1 MSSENALS
9 ALSFKKSQ
17 NEKTYQEKMLELMNP
32 TSEFPKKL
40 PPATEEA
47 PQQNYKAMADTLI
60 ALLSDIKM
68 NDGVSITTQFY
79 NPNIVR
85 IVFKGT
91 PYESYKYSVFISIQ
105 LPGKTISGNT
115 QDVREDDMTKIKG
128 VLATVGGKY
137 RKKSR
142 RSKRSKRSRR
152 SKKTK
157 RK

>member
-1 MSSENALS
+1 MS

-17 NEKTYQEKMLELMNP
+17 NAQTQQEKMLELMNP

-68 NDGVSITTQFY
+68 NDGVSISTQFY

-85 IVFKGT
+85 IVFKGA
-91 PYESYKYSVFISIQ
+91 PYESYKYTVYISIQ

-115 QDVREDDMTKIKG
+115 QDVREDDMTKIKD
-128 VLATVGGKY
+128 VLATLATLGGKY

-142 RSKRSKRSRR
+142 YSKRSKRFKK

>member
-1 MSSENALS
+1 MNSLS
-9 ALSFKKSQ
+9 MLAFKKAK
-17 NEKTYQEKMLELMNP
+17 NTEEKTQEEKMLELMNP
-32 TSEFPKKL
+32 SSEFSKKP

-47 PQQNYKAMADTLI
+47 SPPPNYKAMADTLI

-68 NDGVSITTQFY
+68 NDGVSISTQFY

-85 IVFKGT
+85 IVFKGA
-91 PYESYKYSVFISIQ
+91 PYESYKYTVYISIQ
-105 LPGKTISGNT
+105 LPGKIISGNT
-115 QDVREDDMTKIKG
+115 YYVREDDMTKIKS
-128 VLATVGGKY
+128 VLATLGGKY

-142 RSKRSKRSRR
+142 YSKRSKRFKK